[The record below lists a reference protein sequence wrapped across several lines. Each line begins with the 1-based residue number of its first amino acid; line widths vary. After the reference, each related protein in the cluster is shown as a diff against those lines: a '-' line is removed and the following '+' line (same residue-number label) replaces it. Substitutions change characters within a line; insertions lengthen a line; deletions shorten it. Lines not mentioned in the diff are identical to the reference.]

1 MQPVKL
7 YTVLGVAH
15 DAAPYTTYNTFLSTF
30 DMNNELAFQ
39 FQELINKQWSFVD
52 SDWPTITKS
61 KYHRTTLKEIP
72 AIGMVK
78 EKVLQRLGVIPVFF
92 FLVVLFGTQDYSGPY
107 RNVEKGLLLLYHLL
121 TGCSMADMEQFIPKS
136 SFHQLHK
143 EFYET
148 RGSELSRMMRK
159 MLSSMFSNVKIRI
172 LSAMQKNP
180 TEFRHVTLM
189 LDGHDTRA
197 SYRGESSASMYSYK
211 FKKSGFRTQVCMD
224 INNMV
229 LFVSESFPCR
239 DYNDGT
245 MFLQMD
251 IERKIHA
258 VDCIALDGG
267 YTQFISQLL
276 HDAPAL
282 SDKNFCCPIRKSAG
296 VSLTSSEALYNEMF
310 GSFRSSIESKFGE
323 LVSTFCKFGNGS
335 PIRVNNIDTFVV
347 QFQLACL
354 LLNIKDFVH
363 MLNMPLR
370 PHHSLWEQTG
380 FDFGG
385 VTALGSSVEVTVNI
399 EKKIEDANSLQRLQE
414 QFLGMNFV
422 DDPVDEDN
430 IDDQASDNEYE
441 VERILGHKGSSK
453 HRKYR
458 VKWKG
463 YPRSES
469 SWVRASDLD
478 ADELVEEYW
487 ASSRT

>member
-1 MQPVKL
+1 
-7 YTVLGVAH
+7 
-15 DAAPYTTYNTFLSTF
+15 
-30 DMNNELAFQ
+30 MNNDLAAQ
-39 FQELINKQWSFVD
+39 FQELINKQWSFID
-52 SDWPTITKS
+52 SEWPTTKKS
-61 KYHRTTLKEIP
+61 KYHRTTLKDIP
-72 AIGMVK
+72 SIGMVK

-92 FLVVLFGTQDYSGPY
+92 FLVVLFGAHDYSGPY

-121 TGCSMADMEQFIPKS
+121 TGCSMSDMEQFMPKS

-143 EFYET
+143 EFYEK
-148 RGSELSRMMRK
+148 RGSELSRMIRK
-159 MLSSMFSNVKIRI
+159 MMSSMFSNIRI
-172 LSAMQKNP
+172 RLLSAMQKNP

-224 INNMV
+224 INGMI
-229 LFVSESFPCR
+229 LFVSDSFPCR

-267 YTQFISQLL
+267 YTQFINQLL
-276 HDAPAL
+276 HDAPNL
-282 SDKNFCCPIRKSAG
+282 TDKNFCCPIRKSTG
-296 VSLTSSEALYNEMF
+296 VPLSNSETLFNNMF

-323 LVSTFCKFGNGS
+323 LVTTFCKFGNGS
-335 PIRVNNIDTFVV
+335 PIRVNNVDTFVV

-354 LLNIKDFVH
+354 LLNIKNFVQ

-385 VTALGSSVEVTVNI
+385 VSSSDSSVEITVNI

-414 QFLGMNFV
+414 QFLCLDVV
-422 DDPVDEDN
+422 DDPVDEDV
-430 IDDQASDNEYE
+430 ISDHDDNTYE
-441 VERILGHKGSSK
+441 VERILGHKGSSR
-453 HRKYR
+453 HRKYHI
-458 VKWKG
+458 KWKG

-469 SWVRASDLD
+469 SWVRETDLN
-478 ADELVEEYW
+478 ADGLIEEYW
-487 ASSRT
+487 QTIRG

>member
-1 MQPVKL
+1 
-7 YTVLGVAH
+7 
-15 DAAPYTTYNTFLSTF
+15 
-30 DMNNELAFQ
+30 MNNDLGAQ
-39 FQELINKQWSFVD
+39 FQELINKKWSFID
-52 SDWPTITKS
+52 SEWPTITKS
-61 KYHRTTLKEIP
+61 KYNRTTLKEIP
-72 AIGMVK
+72 SISMVK
-78 EKVLQRLGVIPVFF
+78 KKVFQRLGVIPVFF

-143 EFYET
+143 EFYEK
-148 RGSELSRMMRK
+148 RSSELSRMIRK
-159 MLSSMFSNVKIRI
+159 MLSSMFSNVRIRL

-180 TEFRHVTLM
+180 AEFRHVTLM

-211 FKKSGFRTQVCMD
+211 FKKSGFRTQVCID
-224 INNMV
+224 INGMI
-229 LFVSESFPCR
+229 LFVSDSLPCR

-245 MFLQMD
+245 MFLQMNL
-251 IERKIHA
+251 ERMIHA

-267 YTQFISQLL
+267 YTRFISQLL
-276 HDAPAL
+276 HDAPNL
-282 SDKNFCCPIRKSAG
+282 TDTNFCCPVRKSTG
-296 VSLTSSEALYNEMF
+296 VPLSSSEALFNNMF

-323 LVSTFCKFGNGS
+323 LVTTFCKFGNGS
-335 PIRVNNIDTFVV
+335 PIRVTNIDTFVV

-354 LLNIKDFVH
+354 LLNIKNFVQ

-385 VTALGSSVEVTVNI
+385 ASSHDSSVEITINL

-414 QFLGMNFV
+414 EFLGLGVV
-422 DDPVDEDN
+422 DDPVDEDT
-430 IDDQASDNEYE
+430 SDNGDDTYE

-453 HRKYR
+453 HRKYH

-469 SWVRASDLD
+469 SWVRESDLD
-478 ADELVEEYW
+478 ADELIEQYW
-487 ASSRT
+487 DAYRS